1 MLDVIINDEN
11 VTRINIFKEVGGFNA
26 YIYHYV
32 AMNLSSTPLIVKF
45 VSVSGSHL
53 ICVLEN
59 YTIVPADVMTMP
71 EQGTLLK
78 VHWCISSTYDYIALL
93 KEY

>member
-32 AMNLSSTPLIVKF
+32 AKNLSSTPLIVKL
-45 VSVSGSHL
+45 VPVIGSPL
-53 ICVLEN
+53 LCGLEN
-59 YTIVPADVMTMP
+59 YAIVPADVMTVP
-71 EQGTLLK
+71 EQGMHFFYIFMITL
-78 VHWCISSTYDYIALL
+78 H
-93 KEY
+93 